1 MLLSLLN
8 RRTPLIA
15 RKALCAEP
23 GHGPAIGGLAQLKA
37 SVADLMPTLAG
48 DVLILYKDGS
58 PLHVIGLL
66 TDDAQQT
73 VTEDQIQEIGRSD
86 AIRTAQRLVRRGRR
100 IYLKNIDTGWW
111 VGLK

>member
-1 MLLSLLN
+1 MLLFPPS

-15 RKALCAEP
+15 GKALCAHP
-23 GHGPAIGGLAQLKA
+23 RHRPAIGGLGQLKA
-37 SVADLMPTLAG
+37 SVADLMPTQAG

-66 TDDAQQT
+66 TDDALQT
-73 VTEDQIQEIGRSD
+73 VTEHQIQEIGRND
-86 AIRTAQRLVRRGRR
+86 AIRTARRLVKRGRR